1 MAYDSL
7 KDFIEKLE
15 EKKQLKRISVEVDP
29 ILEISEITSRV
40 NEKFGPALLFEKVK
54 GYNTPVLINAF
65 GSDYRMALAM
75 DENSIS
81 DVASRIEKLLKSE
94 MPITLWD
101 KLRSV
106 LKLKEFAHLIPKVVD
121 TGPCKEVIIKNN
133 PSLDIF
139 PIIKCWPHDGGKF
152 ITLPMVHTK
161 DPDSGIRN
169 HGMYRLQVFDNQTI
183 GMHWHLHK
191 HGAKHYRRSCE
202 LGKKLEVAI
211 SLGGDPAITY
221 AASAPLP
228 ENIDEM
234 ILAGFLRRK
243 SVELVKCETV
253 NLEVPACAEIVLE
266 GYVNPG
272 ETRLEGPFGDH
283 TGYYSLP
290 DQYPVFHLTCITHR
304 KNPIYPTTVT
314 GKPPREDCYMGRAS
328 QKIFFPL
335 LKMTLPELVDME
347 LPLEGVFHNLAVV
360 SIDKQYPTH
369 AKKTMH
375 ALWGLGQMMFTKIII
390 VVDKDTDVHNL
401 SEVIWKVGNN
411 IDPKYDIVFT
421 EGPIDALDHAS
432 RTRYISTK
440 MGIDATR
447 KWKEEGF
454 DREWPEIIK
463 MSPEIKS
470 LVDEKWKDY
479 GIE

>member
-1 MAYDSL
+1 MAYDNL
-7 KDFIEKLE
+7 RDFIKILE
-15 EKKQLKRISVEVDP
+15 EKGQLKRISIEVDSD
-29 ILEISEITSRV
+29 LEISEITSRV

-54 GYNTPVLINAF
+54 GHNIPVLINAF
-65 GSDYRMALAM
+65 GSDKRMALALG
-75 DENSIS
+75 EESI
-81 DVASRIEKLLKSE
+81 DNIAKRIEIMLKTE

-101 KLRSV
+101 KIHSI
-106 LKLKEFAHLIPKVVD
+106 LKLKEFAYLSPKIVSS
-121 TGPCKEVIIKNN
+121 GQCKEVIIRDN

-139 PIIKCWPHDGGKF
+139 PILKCWPLDGGKF
-152 ITLPMVHTK
+152 ITLPIVYTK
-161 DPDSGIRN
+161 DPDTGIRN
-169 HGMYRLQVFDNQTI
+169 AGMYRLQVFDNKSL

-191 HGAKHYRRSCE
+191 HGAKHYRRCCE

-211 SLGGDPAITY
+211 ALGGDPAITY

-228 ENIDEM
+228 DNVDEM
-234 ILAGFLRRK
+234 ILAGFLRKK

-253 NLEVPACAEIVLE
+253 DLEVPQNAEIVLE

-290 DQYPVFHLTCITHR
+290 DQYPVFHLTCITHK

-314 GKPPREDCYMGRAS
+314 GKPPREDCYMGRTS

-335 LKMTLPELVDME
+335 LRMNLPELVDME

-360 SIDKQYPTH
+360 SINKQYPTH
-369 AKKTMH
+369 AKKVMH

-390 VVDKDTDVHNL
+390 VVDKETNVHDL
-401 SEVIWKVGNN
+401 SEVIWRVGNN
-411 IDPKYDIVFT
+411 IDPRYDIEFV

-432 RTRYISTK
+432 RKRYISTK

-454 DREWPEIIK
+454 DREWPERIEMNQEIIN
-463 MSPEIKS
+463 
-470 LVDEKWKDY
+470 LVDRKWKDY
-479 GIE
+479 GI

>member
-1 MAYDSL
+1 MAYDDL
-7 KDFIEKLE
+7 RDFIKLLE
-15 EKKQLKRISVEVDP
+15 EKGELKRIKTEVCSD
-29 ILEISEITSRV
+29 LEISEITSRV
-40 NEKFGPALLFEKVK
+40 NEKHGCALLFENVK
-54 GYNTPVLINAF
+54 GYNSPVLINAF
-65 GSDYRMALAM
+65 GSDKRMAYAF
-75 DENSIS
+75 ESEAIE
-81 DVASRIEKLLKSE
+81 DVAGRIESLLKSE

-101 KLRSV
+101 KMRSV
-106 LKLKEFAHLIPKVVD
+106 LKLKEIAHLNPKIVSSGV
-121 TGPCKEVIIKNN
+121 CKEVIIKDN

-139 PIIKCWPHDGGKF
+139 PIIKCWPLDAGKF

-161 DPDSGIRN
+161 DPDTGIRN
-169 HGMYRLQVFDNQTI
+169 AGMYRLQVFDDKSL

-191 HGAKHYRRSCE
+191 HGAKHYRRCTE

-211 SLGGDPAITY
+211 SLGSDPATTY

-228 ENIDEM
+228 ENVDEL

-253 NLEVPACAEIVLE
+253 DLEVPANSEIVLE

-335 LKMTLPELVDME
+335 LKMSLPELVDME

-369 AKKTMH
+369 AKKVMH

-390 VVDKDTDVHNL
+390 VLDKEANVHDL
-401 SEVIWKVGNN
+401 SEVIWRVGNN
-411 IDPKYDIVFT
+411 IDPKHDIEFVQ
-421 EGPIDALDHAS
+421 GPIDALDHAS
-432 RTRYISTK
+432 RTKFISTK

-447 KWKEEGF
+447 KMKEEGF
-454 DREWPEIIK
+454 DREWPERIK
-463 MSPEIKS
+463 MSQEIVD
-470 LVDEKWKDY
+470 LVNKKWKDY
-479 GIE
+479 GI

>member
-1 MAYDSL
+1 MAYESL
-7 KDFIEKLE
+7 RDFIKLLE
-15 EKKQLKRISVEVDP
+15 EKGELKRIKTEVSSD
-29 ILEISEITSRV
+29 LEISEITSRV
-40 NEKFGPALLFEKVK
+40 NEKHGCALLFENVK
-54 GYNTPVLINAF
+54 GYNIPVLINAF
-65 GSDYRMALAM
+65 GSDKRMAYAF
-75 DENSIS
+75 EEEAIEV
-81 DVASRIEKLLKSE
+81 VAGRIESLLKSE

-101 KLRSV
+101 KVRSI
-106 LKLKEFAHLIPKVVD
+106 LKLKEIAHLNPKIVNS
-121 TGPCKEVIIKNN
+121 GECKEVIIKDN

-139 PIIKCWPHDGGKF
+139 PIIKCWPLDAGKF

-161 DPDSGIRN
+161 DPDTGIRN
-169 HGMYRLQVFDNQTI
+169 AGMYRLQVFDNKSL

-191 HGAKHYRRSCE
+191 HGAKHYRRCTE

-211 SLGGDPAITY
+211 SLGSDPATTY

-228 ENIDEM
+228 EKVDEL

-253 NLEVPACAEIVLE
+253 DLEVPANSEIVLE

-335 LKMTLPELVDME
+335 LKMTLPELVDMD
-347 LPLEGVFHNLAVV
+347 LPVEGVFHNLAVV

-369 AKKTMH
+369 AKKVMH

-390 VVDKDTDVHNL
+390 VLDKEANVHDL
-401 SEVIWKVGNN
+401 SEVIWRVGNN
-411 IDPKYDIVFT
+411 IDPKYDIEFVQ
-421 EGPIDALDHAS
+421 GPIDALDHAS
-432 RTRYISTK
+432 RTKYISTK

-447 KWKEEGF
+447 KMKEEGF
-454 DREWPEIIK
+454 DREWPERIK
-463 MSPEIKS
+463 MSQGIID
-470 LVDEKWKDY
+470 LVNKKWKDY
-479 GIE
+479 GI